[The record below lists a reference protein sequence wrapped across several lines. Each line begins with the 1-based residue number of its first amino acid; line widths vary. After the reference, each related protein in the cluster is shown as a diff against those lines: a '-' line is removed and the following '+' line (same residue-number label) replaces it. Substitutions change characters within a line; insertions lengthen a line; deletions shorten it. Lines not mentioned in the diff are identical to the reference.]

1 MINILDILYLKHETW
16 IKYVISFGCPSEIA
30 EDYVQ
35 EMYIKIHNYSQK
47 GNDLMFNQN
56 EVNFFFIYVTLKN
69 MYYDDIRSKKKFTFI
84 ELEDNQVIEE
94 TETVDNYIEQSKAVK
109 IWVKELDKEI
119 NREQEYSQ
127 YQASLCYI
135 RFIYQKVFIES
146 ITVQQLANETNL
158 SYWSIRNTVL
168 RIKQQIKDGSTTKS
182 RNSAEEI

>member
-1 MINILDILYLKHETW
+1 MINILDILCLKHDTW
-16 IKYVISFGCPSEIA
+16 IKYVISFGCPADIA

-56 EVNFFFIYVTLKN
+56 EVNFFFVYVTLKN
-69 MYYDDIRSKKKFTFI
+69 MYYDDIRAKKKITFT
-84 ELEDNQVIEE
+84 ELEDNHTVEE
-94 TETVDNYIEQSKAVK
+94 VERIDNYIEQSEALKN
-109 IWVKELDKEI
+109 WVKELDKEI

-135 RFIYQKVFIES
+135 RFIYQKIFLEDIS
-146 ITVQQLANETNL
+146 VQQLANETNL

-168 RIKQQIKDGSTTKS
+168 RIKQQIKDGSRSKS
-182 RNSAEEI
+182 RNTAE